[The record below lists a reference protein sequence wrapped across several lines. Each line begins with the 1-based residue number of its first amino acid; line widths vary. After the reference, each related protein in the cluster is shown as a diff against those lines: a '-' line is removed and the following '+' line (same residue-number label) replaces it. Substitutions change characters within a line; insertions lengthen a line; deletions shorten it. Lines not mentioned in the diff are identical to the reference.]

1 MRKTFEIK
9 LFSGTEELFVGG
21 KSIMKK
27 TLKKSMTVTM
37 AAAMMMSLAACGNTQ
52 QDTAA
57 TPASSAAAAPASSA
71 ADTQAASTEQASS
84 EAASAD
90 LSGTIALAGS
100 TSMEKLANAVAESF
114 MEKYPNVTVT
124 AEFTGSSAGIES
136 LLAGSADI
144 GDASRALKD
153 SEKEAGAV
161 ENIAVVTDTDNAVAD
176 LTKDQLIS
184 IYTGQTT
191 NWSELGGADEA
202 IVVVGREAGSGTRGA
217 FEELLDIAD
226 QCTYAN
232 ELDSTGAVMA
242 KVASTPGAIGY
253 VSLDVVDDT
262 VKAFSL
268 EGVEATADNI
278 KAGNYF
284 LSRPFVMATKG
295 EISEQ
300 NELVQAL
307 FDYLSSDEGK
317 SVIAGVGL
325 ITVD

>member
-1 MRKTFEIK
+1 
-9 LFSGTEELFVGG
+9 
-21 KSIMKK
+21 MKK

-52 QDTAA
+52 QETAA
-57 TPASSAAAAPASSA
+57 TPASSEAATPVSSA
-71 ADTQAASTEQASS
+71 TDTQAAST

-161 ENIAVVTDTDNAVAD
+161 ENIVAIDGIAVVTDTDNAVAD

-217 FEELLDIAD
+217 FEELLDVAD

-325 ITVD
+325 ISVD